1 MTLRSGSS
9 RLKELMER
17 SRALRRRRVE
27 TGELPAARRVLA
39 EWQSQRLARTYADFS
54 AQPRYRPV
62 VDFFLNDLYGPVD
75 FRQRDADVERVY
87 PVMARVLSGQAL
99 ATIDAAL
106 ELHALSDELDARMVE
121 ILTGELGMTDRL
133 DEQAYAEAFRR
144 CGQRASRQR
153 QVDLVVELGRTLD
166 AVVHHPV
173 TYATLLA
180 ARLPAR
186 LAGFGELQDFL
197 ERGVRAFRH
206 MHGAEE
212 FIAAVDARE
221 RRMLEQ
227 IFAGAPSAEWNA

>member
-1 MTLRSGSS
+1 MNRRGGFS
-9 RLKELMER
+9 RLHELMER
-17 SRALRRRRVE
+17 SRSLRRRRVQ
-27 TGELPAARRVLA
+27 TQELPAARRALA
-39 EWQSQRLARTYADFS
+39 EWQSQRLAHTYADFA
-54 AQPRYRPV
+54 AQPRYRPA
-62 VDFFLNDLYGPVD
+62 VDFFLDDLYGPVD
-75 FRQRDADVERVY
+75 FTQRDADIERVY

-106 ELHALSDELDARMVE
+106 ELHALSAELDARMVE

-133 DEQAYAEAFRR
+133 DEQTYAEAFRR
-144 CGQRASRQR
+144 CGERASRER
-153 QVDLVVELGRTLD
+153 QVELIVELGRTLD

-206 MHGAEE
+206 MRGADK
-212 FIAAVDARE
+212 FIAAVEEREGRMIELMFADAE
-221 RRMLEQ
+221 
-227 IFAGAPSAEWNA
+227 PSDRSA